1 VKITYDPGK
10 RDRTLIERGL
20 DFERAID
27 VFEGLTF
34 EIEDTRFKYPER
46 RVLCIGHLE
55 GRMVMIA
62 YTPRGGIRRIIS
74 MRKCNAREVQ
84 RYAPYFK
91 QT

>member
-1 VKITYDPGK
+1 VRITYDPGK
-10 RDRTLIERGL
+10 CDRTLIERGL

-34 EIEDTRFKYPER
+34 EIEDTRFRYPER
-46 RVLCIGHLE
+46 RVLCIGHLD

-62 YTPRGGIRRIIS
+62 YTPKGGIRRVIS

-84 RYAPYFK
+84 R
-91 QT
+91 